1 MAGLVQAFKQRSDT
15 SGRLPDMKGE
25 SHVVIAGTLTHSN
38 VSNVLRELFDQNH
51 DGDTN
56 EVTHAGDLY
65 SKK

>member
-1 MAGLVQAFKQRSDT
+1 
-15 SGRLPDMKGE
+15 MKGE